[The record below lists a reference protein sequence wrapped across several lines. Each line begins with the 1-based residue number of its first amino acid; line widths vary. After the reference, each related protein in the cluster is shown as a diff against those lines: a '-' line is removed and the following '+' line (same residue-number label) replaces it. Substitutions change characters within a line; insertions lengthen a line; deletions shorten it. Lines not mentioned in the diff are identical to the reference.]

1 MVYLRKYISYFL
13 IFTVLIS
20 SSFSII
26 FTAAANTNN
35 DSNIVICTS
44 EGIKYLSE
52 DGSIKDTENSQT
64 YHNYCLDCTACD
76 SNLYAIT
83 KFRYFIDINLAN
95 QKFILF
101 KSNLNNYS
109 FTLNNL
115 IRGPPFLS

>member
-1 MVYLRKYISYFL
+1 MLNLRKYISYFL
-13 IFTVLIS
+13 ILAVLVS

-26 FTAAANTNN
+26 FTAAANNN

-52 DGSIKDTENSQT
+52 DGSIKDTKNSQT

>member
-1 MVYLRKYISYFL
+1 MVYLRNYVSYFL
-13 IFTVLIS
+13 IFTVLVS

-35 DSNIVICTS
+35 DSNIIICTS

-52 DGSIKDTENSQT
+52 DGSIKDTKNSQA

-76 SNLYAIT
+76 SNLYAIY
-83 KFRYFIDINLAN
+83 KFRHFIDINVAN
-95 QKFILF
+95 QKFIVF
-101 KSNLNNYS
+101 KSNLNKYS
-109 FTLNNL
+109 FTLNKL

>member
-26 FTAAANTNN
+26 FTAAANTNK

>member
-26 FTAAANTNN
+26 FTAAANTNK

-83 KFRYFIDINLAN
+83 KFRYFIDINLLID
-95 QKFILF
+95 FILF
-101 KSNLNNYS
+101 LFEVILDLLTK
-109 FTLNNL
+109 
-115 IRGPPFLS
+115 

>member
-13 IFTVLIS
+13 IFTVLVG

-52 DGSIKDTENSQT
+52 DLVIKYRGYFYN
-64 YHNYCLDCTACD
+64 
-76 SNLYAIT
+76 NLY
-83 KFRYFIDINLAN
+83 N
-95 QKFILF
+95 
-101 KSNLNNYS
+101 
-109 FTLNNL
+109 
-115 IRGPPFLS
+115 